1 MKITAIGQATYYI
14 RDGSLS
20 VLTDPWF
27 STGGLSAL
35 LAPRLVAP
43 ALKADQ
49 IENCDL
55 ILLSHMH
62 IDHWDGQAA
71 RLAARCKSTIVTATA
86 AARRLKTAGLNAVGL
101 TAGESFS
108 GLGVTVEAVKAKHS
122 LSPGAIG
129 LVLSGRKKVYFSGD
143 TLDHRGLDKLAGYN
157 LDVALLQTSCAR
169 YPLLGPDGMDW
180 PAAVS
185 LARRI
190 RPRIFMPMHFTCRGK
205 YLDLAKKVKIENSK
219 TIKEYLS
226 RREKELVTEGI
237 DCRILWPGETREI

>member
-27 STGGLSAL
+27 STDGLSAF
-35 LAPRLVAP
+35 LAPRLVGP
-43 ALKADQ
+43 ALQADQ
-49 IENCDL
+49 IENCSL

-62 IDHWDGQAA
+62 IDHWDRQAA
-71 RLAARCKSTIVTATA
+71 RLAARCKSTIVTAA
-86 AARRLKTAGLNAVGL
+86 DAARRLKKAGLNVVGL

-108 GLGVTVEAVKAKHS
+108 GLDVTVEAVKAEHP

-129 LVLSGRKKVYFSGD
+129 LVLNGRKKVYFSGD

-157 LDVALLQTSCAR
+157 LDLALLQSSCAR
-169 YPLLGPDGMDW
+169 YPFLGPDGMDW

-185 LARRI
+185 LVRRI
-190 RPRIFMPMHFTCRGK
+190 RPRIFIPMHFTCRGK
-205 YLDLAKKVKIENSK
+205 YLDLGQKVRIENSK
-219 TIKEYLS
+219 MVKEYLS
-226 RREKELVTEGI
+226 RGEKELAAEGI